1 MRAHNMVDVILV
13 SVAPAPSML
22 HHNNVGVT
30 YLWTSNLRMELITYV
45 PLYYVVMPQ
54 SMVIVIEAPFVT
66 TPTHIVVSMRSK
78 P

>member
-1 MRAHNMVDVILV
+1 
-13 SVAPAPSML
+13 
-22 HHNNVGVT
+22 
-30 YLWTSNLRMELITYV
+30 MELITYV
-45 PLYYVVMPQ
+45 PLYYVAMPQ

>member
-1 MRAHNMVDVILV
+1 MRAQNMVDVILV

-30 YLWTSNLRMELITYV
+30 YLRTSNLKMELITYV
-45 PLYYVVMPQ
+45 PLYYVVMLQ
-54 SMVIVIEAPFVT
+54 SMVTVIETPFVT
-66 TPTHIVVSMRSK
+66 TPAHIVVSMRSK